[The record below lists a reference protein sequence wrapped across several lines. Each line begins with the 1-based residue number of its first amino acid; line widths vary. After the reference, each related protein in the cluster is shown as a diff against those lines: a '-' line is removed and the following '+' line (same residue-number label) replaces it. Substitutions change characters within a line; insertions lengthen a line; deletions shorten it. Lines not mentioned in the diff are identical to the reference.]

1 MQQLALSLDARMKSY
16 RYVKSNEST

>member
-16 RYVKSNEST
+16 RYAKSNEST